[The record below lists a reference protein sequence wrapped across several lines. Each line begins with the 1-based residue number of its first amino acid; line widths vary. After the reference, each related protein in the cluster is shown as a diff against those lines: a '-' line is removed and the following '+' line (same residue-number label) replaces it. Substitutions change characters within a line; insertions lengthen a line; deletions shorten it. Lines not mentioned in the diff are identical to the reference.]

1 MIAIDIIL
9 SAQLGK
15 NETSLVEYT
24 VSVIS
29 RWLAN
34 IHNISIFMILMTE
47 IVESDD
53 HRHHSVGPA
62 Q

>member
-1 MIAIDIIL
+1 MIL
-9 SAQLGK
+9 TAQLGK

-24 VSVIS
+24 VSVIF
-29 RWLAN
+29 LGLVN
-34 IHNISIFMILMTE
+34 IHNIIIFMVLMTE

-62 Q
+62 R